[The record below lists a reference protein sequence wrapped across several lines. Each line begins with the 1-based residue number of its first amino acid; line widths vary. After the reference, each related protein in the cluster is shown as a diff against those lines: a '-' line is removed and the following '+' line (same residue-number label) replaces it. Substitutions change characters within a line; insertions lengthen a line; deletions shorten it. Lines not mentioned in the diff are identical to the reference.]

1 MKRFQRLVATIFCL
15 FVALPILWLLYAAFL
30 PPEAVL
36 RATLL
41 PSGFSLANFRAL
53 AGTGIFRALGVSLAA
68 SGLTVLGQ
76 LTIGLAAAYAM
87 RLGLKLLPLI
97 LLVLALP
104 SELLLVP
111 LYRQLQLLS
120 LLDTLWAL
128 IIPFLASPLVIFLL
142 YQSMKR
148 LNWEMVEAASLD
160 GASHLRIVASIIAPL
175 MRPELVAAGILG
187 FAAHWNLVLF
197 PRVMASEERLWTVQV
212 FLNELLRGR
221 PLDWGVLGAAAFVA
235 TLPLV
240 ALYVIFEARII
251 AVFETSF
258 R

>member
-1 MKRFQRLVATIFCL
+1 MKTFQRCVTAVFCL

-30 PPEAVL
+30 PPEAIL
-36 RATLL
+36 SATLL
-41 PSGFSLANFRAL
+41 PTGFSLANFGEL
-53 AGTGIFRALGVSLAA
+53 AGTGIFRALGISLLA
-68 SGLTVLGQ
+68 SGLTIAGQ
-76 LTIGLAAAYAM
+76 LSIGLLAAYAM
-87 RLGLKLLPLI
+87 RAGLKLLPLI

-111 LYRQLQLLS
+111 LYRQLQMLS

-128 IIPFLASPLVIFLL
+128 ILPFLASPLVIFLL
-142 YQSMKR
+142 FQSMKR

-160 GASHLRIVASIIAPL
+160 GASNLRIVSSIIAPL
-175 MRPELVAAGILG
+175 MRPELTAAGILG

-197 PRVMASEERLWTVQV
+197 PRVMAAEENLWTVQV
-212 FLNELLRGR
+212 FLNELLRNR
-221 PLDWGVLGAAAFVA
+221 PLDWGLLGAAAFVT

-240 ALYVIFEARII
+240 ILYVIFADRII
-251 AVFETSF
+251 RVFETSF